1 MAGGITGALTQK
13 YGPLPGWAWA
23 GVAAA
28 GAWLLLPRLR
38 GAAGTTSSTTSA
50 SGPSSDSVYG
60 LGYAQGLQAAG
71 PAASANPVGAIASAV
86 QSMVTLKGRPGYRTD
101 ASGRAIIGIWR
112 IPGTSGGEVTELTEG
127 TSLQSAGQPVEGE
140 LYSNSKFWQPVRLS
154 DGSVGYVWAPDT
166 IVATQS
172 TTGGVGGPGAMGSR
186 SADLMSPW
194 HPLVTAHHSYPHFV
208 RAVGGAP
215 NHSREV
221 VRVAQQAGVH
231 PARLMMLNPD
241 PTGWVRVA

>member
-71 PAASANPVGAIASAV
+71 PAAPAPTAA
-86 QSMVTLKGRPGYRTD
+86 TPGRRGVVKATDPGYTGAAGIF
-101 ASGRAIIGIWR
+101 ASPTTQSGTIAIV
-112 IPGTSGGEVTELTEG
+112 PQG
-127 TSLQSAGQPVEGE
+127 TSLNVSGPPITGQPWGGVD
-140 LYSNSKFWQPVRLS
+140 YWWPVNY
-154 DGSVGYVWAPDT
+154 GGQTGYVSGSLFQLQDSGP
-166 IVATQS
+166 V
-172 TTGGVGGPGAMGSR
+172 GVGGPAPLGSR

-221 VRVAQQAGVH
+221 VRVARQAGVH
-231 PARLMMLNPD
+231 PARLMMLNPN
-241 PTGWVRVA
+241 PNGWVRVA